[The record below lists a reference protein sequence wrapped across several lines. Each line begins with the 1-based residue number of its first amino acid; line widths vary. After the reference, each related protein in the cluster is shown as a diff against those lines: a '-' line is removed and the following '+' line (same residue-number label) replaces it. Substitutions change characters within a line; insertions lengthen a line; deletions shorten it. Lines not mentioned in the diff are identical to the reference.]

1 MIIETNA
8 SNRKTLAQAISD
20 EIGEPVKYLGMP
32 SCAYQIGP
40 YTVTRDAEISG
51 EDFEP
56 LRAFLE
62 RNGYMPEG
70 SGSREET
77 VDSEDQVLSRFAEAL
92 DQVPVIESVRESTE
106 NAGISETRVTIPLSG
121 YTPLGLTN
129 LLKTLYS
136 HQSMIA
142 VMTKSGL
149 IRIDEELIT
158 RLNDEKPETV
168 ERISEILK
176 DEIRAG
182 MVTGVDFE
190 DGRLTMAFPYDESN
204 PTVWTAYSSL
214 MLAIA
219 DRAKDMARAGNRRL
233 DPEDGEMKYFCR
245 NWLLQLGM
253 GGPEHKEA
261 RRVLLDHLH
270 GFAAF
275 RTADK
280 MDAHKARLAAKRKA
294 NREAAAQEVT
304 TREQD

>member
-70 SGSREET
+70 SEAREET
-77 VDSEDQVLSRFAEAL
+77 VDSEDQVLSRFAETL
-92 DQVPVIESVRESTE
+92 DQVPTIESVRESTE

-149 IRIDEELIT
+149 IRIDEELII

-204 PTVWTAYSSL
+204 PTVWTAYSGL

-294 NREAAAQEVT
+294 NREATAQEVT
-304 TREQD
+304 PREQD